1 MNRPPLSE
9 VDDFRRLVDLAPDAI
24 LVVDA
29 AGTIV
34 LANSRAGRHAGT
46 FNHALHFVGK
56 HVGQHGFRIRSSNPP
71 ATRRAANTRRGGD
84 FRVLVKKENQ
94 VVEFVVDHH
103 PFDVVG

>member
-34 LANSRAGRHAGT
+34 LAKFTPAGELPAGSSCHAGR
-46 FNHALHFVGK
+46 
-56 HVGQHGFRIRSSNPP
+56 P
-71 ATRRAANTRRGGD
+71 AEC
-84 FRVLVKKENQ
+84 V
-94 VVEFVVDHH
+94 
-103 PFDVVG
+103 

>member
-34 LANSRAGRHAGT
+34 LANARTEDLFGYPRDELIGAAVEI
-46 FNHALHFVGK
+46 LVP
-56 HVGQHGFRIRSSNPP
+56 IRC
-71 ATRRAANTRRGGD
+71 A
-84 FRVLVKKENQ
+84 
-94 VVEFVVDHH
+94 
-103 PFDVVG
+103 